1 MRKVLSNFADRVII
15 ASLILRADWETTKAI
30 IGLPGRE
37 ESDAEEA
44 DAEEAANVVSMEL
57 YRERKASTDGR

>member
-1 MRKVLSNFADRVII
+1 MLKGLSNFADRVII

-44 DAEEAANVVSMEL
+44 ANVISMER
-57 YRERKASTDGR
+57 YRERKASTAGR